1 MMLTT
6 KGRYAV
12 MAILEMASRSTD
24 KPITLAEISSKQN
37 ISVNYLEQIFAKL
50 KKANLV
56 KSIKGPKGG
65 YVFNTTLNEIKI
77 SNIMD
82 AVDENIEMAK
92 CYQKSMKACIPNKVK
107 CNSHHLWLGL
117 TNHIRNYFENI
128 SIQDIM
134 K

>member
-50 KKANLV
+50 KKAN
-56 KSIKGPKGG
+56 
-65 YVFNTTLNEIKI
+65 F
-77 SNIMD
+77 
-82 AVDENIEMAK
+82 
-92 CYQKSMKACIPNKVK
+92 
-107 CNSHHLWLGL
+107 
-117 TNHIRNYFENI
+117 
-128 SIQDIM
+128 
-134 K
+134 